1 MEYRYTDEGTLAAT
15 VTVTLGD
22 LDKLIELLDP
32 MAKDEDHPKR
42 YTASDLNRKFG
53 DVRCA
58 MLKSAANGL
67 SYRVQELRN

>member
-1 MEYRYTDEGTLAAT
+1 MDYLYTNEGTLAAT

-22 LDKLIELLDP
+22 LDELIKLLDP

-53 DVRCA
+53 DVRLA
-58 MLKSAANGL
+58 MLKSAADGL
-67 SYRVQELRN
+67 NYRVQDLRD